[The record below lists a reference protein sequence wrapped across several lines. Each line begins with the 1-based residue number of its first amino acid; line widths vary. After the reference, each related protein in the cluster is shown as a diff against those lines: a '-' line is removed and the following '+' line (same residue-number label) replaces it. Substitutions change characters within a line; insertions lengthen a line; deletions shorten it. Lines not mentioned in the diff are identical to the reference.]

1 MDEENEQ
8 SGDGDPAAA
17 DIEQRREST
26 SGSEIA
32 GNQPQ
37 VIVEQSQAVSYQ
49 GPIPH
54 PDAFAEY
61 EKTLPGA
68 ADRIL
73 SMAETQQAHRLRLE
87 EQMVAVDARQSMG
100 GLIAGFVVALAVL
113 ALAGVFA
120 WLEMPVP
127 AVVTALVHLAALVG
141 VFVYGT
147 RSRRDEREKQS
158 AVSQPPSADASE
170 SGSAAS

>member
-1 MDEENEQ
+1 MDEETQ
-8 SGDGDPAAA
+8 QTGDGDPTAA

-32 GNQPQ
+32 GNQTQ
-37 VIVEQSQAVSYQ
+37 LIVEQSQAVTYQ

-73 SMAETQQAHRLRLE
+73 SMAEIQQAHRLRLE
-87 EQMVAVDARQSMG
+87 EKMIAVDARQSMG
-100 GLIAGFVVALAVL
+100 GLIAGFLVALAVL

-120 WLEMPVP
+120 WIGLPVA
-127 AVVTALVHLAALVG
+127 AVITALAHLAALVG

-147 RSRRDEREKQS
+147 RSRRAEREKQS
-158 AVSQPPSADASE
+158 PGIQPPSADSPK
-170 SGSAAS
+170 SGSADS